1 MRPLA
6 QNPAQAEAPKF
17 VAIARFRFMPDML
30 LAKGLLESAGIE
42 AAYRDENTIRHWY
55 WINPLGAYELSVTN
69 EHRDAARQLIRG
81 QFGANLL

>member
-1 MRPLA
+1 MKPQA

-42 AAYRDENTIRHWY
+42 AETKTQSAIG
-55 WINPLGAYELSVTN
+55 I
-69 EHRDAARQLIRG
+69 G
-81 QFGANLL
+81 QTLLVHMNSP